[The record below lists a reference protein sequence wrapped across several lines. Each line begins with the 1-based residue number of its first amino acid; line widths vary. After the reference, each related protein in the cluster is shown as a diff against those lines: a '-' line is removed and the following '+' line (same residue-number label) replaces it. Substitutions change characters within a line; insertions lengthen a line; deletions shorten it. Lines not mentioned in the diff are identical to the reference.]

1 MNSRGASAPG
11 KAVLCGE
18 YAVLG
23 GAPAI
28 AMAVDRRARVQLA
41 ASESEFHSVR
51 SPGLHEST
59 LLFRGSAD
67 GAIHWLN
74 DAPARADCALLEHV
88 WRCVRPSVAGSC
100 SLTLDTREFFDPGTG
115 TKVGFGSSAALA
127 VALTAAL
134 GGKDVPETEL
144 YRTATAAHRSLQDG
158 KGSGVDIA
166 TAVFGGL
173 IGFIVHEPVPHVLQW
188 PAGLEFG
195 FFWSG
200 KPVSTAVKLA
210 QFERIQSDGGT
221 RASARKFAAAAAEVY
236 DTWQTGAGGDVL
248 DSLRTY
254 VAALRQ
260 FGVDHDLGVF
270 DAGHQ
275 TLFDEA
281 TRRGLVYKP
290 CGAGGGDVG
299 VVFALQRSA
308 VTDFAEC
315 ATNYGFESM
324 DILPDPRGVVYEA

>member
-1 MNSRGASAPG
+1 MMSRAASAPG

-28 AMAVDRRARVQLA
+28 AMAVDRRARVQVEA
-41 ASESEFHSVR
+41 GESEFHSVR

-59 LLFRGSAD
+59 LSFRGSAN
-67 GAIHWLN
+67 GAIHWLGA
-74 DAPARADCALLEHV
+74 APARADCALLEYV
-88 WRCVRPSVAGSC
+88 WRSVRPSVAGGC
-100 SLTLDTREFFDPGTG
+100 SLTLDTREFFDPATG
-115 TKVGFGSSAALA
+115 AKVGLGSSAALA

-134 GGKDVPETEL
+134 GGKEVPETEL
-144 YRTATAAHRSLQDG
+144 YRIAASAHRSLQDG

-173 IGFIVHEPVPHVLQW
+173 IGFTVHEPVPRALQW

-195 FFWSG
+195 FFWAG

-210 QFERIQSDGGT
+210 QFEGIQRNGGT
-221 RASARKFAAAAAEVY
+221 RASARKLAAAAAEVY

-254 VAALRQ
+254 AAALRQ
-260 FGVDHDLGVF
+260 FSVDHDLGVF
-270 DAGHQ
+270 DAGHR
-275 TLFDEA
+275 TLSDEA

-299 VVFALQRSA
+299 VAFALQRSA
-308 VTDFAEC
+308 ISDFAER

-324 DILPDPRGVVYEA
+324 DILPDPRGVLYEA